1 MGAPHPL
8 PASLPW
14 SRPRKGIGSGDGRK
28 PPKNAKKPPAE
39 PLGSAAPVSG
49 RRLVQRRDIEEAI
62 RWRLRGLDEDD
73 IAAIA
78 GRLRPLA
85 ADFTDSR
92 REVAVVL
99 AGLRRPGDRRA
110 PWSLA
115 CAVLAEAAA
124 SRGDVDGF
132 WSAGLE
138 VLNARRQSLCGRHNH
153 RNVRPADSLDR
164 LIVKHLPVV
173 GAATMFD
180 LFAEWAGGVLA
191 TLADYDVGSG
201 ELVCQ
206 LDPDDETLTNVGR
219 AEFARR
225 VQRCE
230 K

>member
-1 MGAPHPL
+1 MSAR
-8 PASLPW
+8 PALAFAALRSVALEYCEPSAGTKPGRDLSKG
-14 SRPRKGIGSGDGRK
+14 SRSTARD
-28 PPKNAKKPPAE
+28 
-39 PLGSAAPVSG
+39 SG
-49 RRLVQRRDIEEAI
+49 RHLVQRRDIEEAI

-73 IAAIA
+73 IAVIA
-78 GRLRPLA
+78 ERLHPLA
-85 ADFTDSR
+85 ADFTDRR
-92 REVAVVL
+92 REVAAAL
-99 AGLRRPGDRRA
+99 GWLRRKGDRRA

-115 CAVLAEAAA
+115 CAILAEAAA
-124 SRGDVDGF
+124 LRGDVDGF

-138 VLNARRQSLCGRHNH
+138 VLNARRQSHRGQHTH

-164 LIVKHLPVV
+164 LIAKHLPVV

-191 TLADYDVGSG
+191 TLADYDVDRG

-225 VQRCE
+225 VQRCA

>member
-1 MGAPHPL
+1 MGAPLPL
-8 PASLPW
+8 PASMPH
-14 SRPRKGIGSGDGRK
+14 PGIGSGDGSK
-28 PPKNAKKPPAE
+28 PARSHKKSLAG
-39 PLGSAAPVSG
+39 GSSSTARVPG
-49 RRLVQRRDIEEAI
+49 RSLVQRRDIEEAI

-78 GRLRPLA
+78 ERLQPLA
-85 ADFTDSR
+85 ADFTDRR
-92 REVAVVL
+92 REVAAVL
-99 AGLRRPGDRRA
+99 AGLHRRGDRRA

-124 SRGDVDGF
+124 LRGDADQF
-132 WSAGLE
+132 WSAGIE
-138 VLNARRQSLCGRHNH
+138 VLNAQQQSRRGRHCH

-164 LIVKHLPVV
+164 LIAKHLPVV

-191 TLADYDVGSG
+191 TLAEYDVGSG

-225 VQRCE
+225 VQRCA